1 MEITFFTFQ
10 AYVSHTTLAPLDWN
24 HPHKKGSWLFSC
36 QNQMYF
42 SRETMGNENFICF
55 LCRMKDV

>member
-24 HPHKKGSWLFSC
+24 HPHKKGS
-36 QNQMYF
+36 
-42 SRETMGNENFICF
+42 
-55 LCRMKDV
+55 